1 MGLGAAA
8 GVGLAGGAELL
19 EGFDSEGLDAVL
31 AEGRADFGAAV
42 FNGETGFFGPVLT
55 ALLPG
60 VAVFAASLIGFL
72 AGVGFLGAGFL
83 TVGFALGFFLEA
95 ESEGLERGFFMA
107 DFGVGLFDFTLFDA
121 LLLTIQ
127 LLLC

>member
-1 MGLGAAA
+1 
-8 GVGLAGGAELL
+8 V
-19 EGFDSEGLDAVL
+19 
-31 AEGRADFGAAV
+31 AAV

-55 ALLPG
+55 ALLA
-60 VAVFAASLIGFL
+60 VAAVFAASLIGFL
-72 AGVGFLGAGFL
+72 ASVGFLGAGFL
-83 TVGFALGFFLEA
+83 TVGFALCFFLES

-107 DFGVGLFDFTLFDA
+107 DFGVGLCDFTLFDA